1 MSGNVAVRSRPFE
14 LGLLVL
20 LATLWG
26 SSYLLLKV
34 AVETIPP
41 VTLIAARVSIAALF
55 LLAVI
60 YIRRERL
67 PTDGKSWRLLMLQ
80 SFLTA
85 SGAWT
90 LLAWGQQYVDSSLAT
105 VLNSTSP
112 IFVFFITLFFTRH
125 EALNIYKLIGAGL
138 GLGGVIL
145 IVGADALDGFGQQVI
160 AQIAV
165 VGGAVLYACAAIHG
179 KRFAHLPSTV
189 TAACTMIC
197 AAACLLPA
205 SLLIDKPWTLNP
217 SGLSILATLIL
228 SILCTGI
235 ALLLYF
241 RLVNTLGSLGV
252 ASQAY
257 LRVGI
262 GVLLGVLVL
271 GETVTPVMAAGLVAA
286 VCGVAMINLFGRSS

>member
-1 MSGNVAVRSRPFE
+1 MSDIAARPKSFE

-55 LLAVI
+55 LICVI
-60 YIRRERL
+60 VAKKERL
-67 PTDGKSWRLLMLQ
+67 PRDPQTWFRLLIQ

-85 SGAWT
+85 TGAWT
-90 LLAWGQQYVDSSLAT
+90 LLAWGQQYVESSLAT

-112 IFVFFITLFFTRH
+112 IFVFFITLLVTRH
-125 EALNIYKLIGAGL
+125 EGLNIFKLIGACL

-145 IVGADALDGFGQQVI
+145 IVGVDALNGMGQAVFAQV
-160 AQIAV
+160 AV
-165 VGGAVLYACAAIHG
+165 VGGAVLYAGAAIHG
-179 KRFAHLPSTV
+179 KRFSHLPATV
-189 TAACTMIC
+189 TAASTMIA
-197 AAACLLPA
+197 AAACLIPA
-205 SLLIDKPWTLNP
+205 SLIVDQPWTLSP
-217 SGLSILATLIL
+217 SLLSVLAMLIL
-228 SILCTGI
+228 SVFCTGI

-262 GVLLGVLVL
+262 GVMLGVVVL
-271 GETVTPVMAAGLVAA
+271 DESVTPVMGVGLAAA
-286 VCGVAMINLFGRSS
+286 VCGVAMINLFGQKN